1 MMQFQSLP
9 SFLQRWVGRVQSIP
23 IHRSDACGLYHEPPQ
38 AFPRRAPGCPANWPT
53 LLLILD
59 REYLREMLAAY
70 LSNPFLLYSL
80 RLSIWQF
87 CSRNV
92 DFEHSPDVKTAWGPP
107 WLLIPSGKKT
117 GRTEHKRILMY
128 SYELLLA
135 KNAYQ
140 LIWSFNSQL
149 QKNKSFPKWKLQTD
163 RGISAKPSNMFY
175 LSIFVWKQ
183 INNSDRYIL
192 KYI

>member
-53 LLLILD
+53 LLLLLD

-92 DFEHSPDVKTAWGPP
+92 DFEHSPNVKTAWGPP
-107 WLLIPSGKKT
+107 WLFIPTGQKT

-140 LIWSFNSQL
+140 LIWSLANFKKINHFSNGNCRRIGEYQL
-149 QKNKSFPKWKLQTD
+149 NLQICFICQFLFENK
-163 RGISAKPSNMFY
+163 
-175 LSIFVWKQ
+175 
-183 INNSDRYIL
+183 
-192 KYI
+192 